1 LKAAI
6 RKGVLMSRLYK
17 PLIVEYR
24 LPDGS
29 YRTPNGQRVTKD
41 TPDAVKSSRRSP
53 KWYGRY
59 TDGAGHP
66 CRVPLSESKET
77 SCRMLAKIA
86 GNAQLESVGIGDRYA
101 KHRARPLLEHLED
114 FRRYLAAKG
123 NVPEY
128 VANTYRQ
135 ARAVTKACKF
145 HRMDDIEES
154 AVVEFL
160 ATLRQ
165 PKSLG
170 VPNPSQELFTAEEV
184 AALLNVKPEA
194 LGRMAR
200 RRLLPC
206 QGSGRK
212 RRFLRQDVEAL
223 IERHERGAGV
233 TTSNHYLTSIK
244 AFTKWLVKDRRN
256 NVDPLFHLSRLN
268 AEVDLRHPRRAL
280 GEDPFSRFIELTGAG
295 ATFRG
300 LTGSDRLV
308 LYTLA
313 AQTGFRA
320 SELGSLSPG
329 SFGFYTDPPT
339 VTVRAAH
346 SKHRRKDVQPLR
358 PDVAEM
364 MRQYSAARP
373 KDEPLWPGTWTLAA
387 AEMLRGDLEAA
398 GIPYQDD
405 DGRYFDFHAM
415 RGQFI
420 SFLAAGGVHPK
431 VAQTLARHSTI
442 TLTMDHYTHLDV
454 LDVAGA
460 LDTLPAIRAEQGA
473 NKAPQKEARLA

>member
-1 LKAAI
+1 
-6 RKGVLMSRLYK
+6 MSSLYK

-29 YRTPNGQRVTKD
+29 YRTPDGKRVTKD
-41 TPDAVKSSRRSP
+41 TPNAVKSSRRSP

-59 TDGAGHP
+59 TDGAGRP
-66 CRVPLSESKET
+66 CREPLSESKET
-77 SCRMLAKIA
+77 SRRMLAKIA
-86 GNAQLESVGIGDRYA
+86 GDAQLESVGIGDRYA

-123 NVPEY
+123 NVPKY

-135 ARAVTKACKF
+135 ARAVTEACKF
-145 HRMDDIEES
+145 RWMDDIEES

-170 VPNPSQELFTAEEV
+170 VPDSSQKLFTAEEV
-184 AALLNVKPEA
+184 ATLVNVKPETVD
-194 LGRMAR
+194 RMAR

-206 QGSGRK
+206 QGSGRL
-212 RRFLRQDVEAL
+212 RRFKRKDVEAL

-233 TTSNHYLTSIK
+233 ATSNHYLTSIK
-244 AFTKWLVKDRRN
+244 AFARWLVKDRRN

-280 GEDPFSRFIELTGAG
+280 AEDLFSRFIEVTGAG

-300 LTGSDRLV
+300 LTGSDRLI

-320 SELGSLSPG
+320 SELGSLLPA
-329 SFGFYTDPPT
+329 SFTFYTDPPT

-364 MRQYSAARP
+364 MRQYSVAKP

-460 LDTLPAIRAEQGA
+460 LDTLPAVRGEQGA
-473 NKAPQKEARLA
+473 GKAPQKEARHA